1 MNQLNARNDTGK
13 QLPISYIQKAEKY
26 PCAGQTDHTMR
37 SSVAQVVIAG
47 AVTALD
53 QCMDYQRD
61 GRHVPPEVGSILSST
76 VNLQATFARSDVSF
90 KG

>member
-1 MNQLNARNDTGK
+1 MMNQLSARNDTGK
-13 QLPISYIQKAEKY
+13 QLPISYIQKAKKY

-53 QCMDYQRD
+53 QCRDYHGD
-61 GRHVPPEVGSILSST
+61 GRYVLPEVG
-76 VNLQATFARSDVSF
+76 
-90 KG
+90 